1 MHHFAAFVGFTT
13 STTMPRFWGQTIIH
27 GPMPNRSP
35 TWELFFG
42 KGALG
47 GGRKRRRGPAAATT
61 CSITLTHC
69 LCCCNALSC
78 AGPWDL
84 RRTWTS
90 HPSSWVPFPLQ
101 AHNSSPKEMPKTT
114 DVPRWV
120 QDHPPNLCIP
130 EHTLVVHASF
140 PPPSI
145 AHADTHANVAS
156 TTPIGHRR
164 RQHLIPMRSPS
175 TGRNQ
180 VWRQAFLRDTA
191 LVRNAPSWATPPAVV
206 TITCH
211 H

>member
-1 MHHFAAFVGFTT
+1 MFGPATVGQRAAHACAGASPNPTQKLPARRRGSFILGLEVGVHHFAAFVGFTT

-120 QDHPPNLCIP
+120 QDHPPHLCIP

-140 PPPSI
+140 PPPL
-145 AHADTHANVAS
+145 
-156 TTPIGHRR
+156 HR
-164 RQHLIPMRSPS
+164 
-175 TGRNQ
+175 
-180 VWRQAFLRDTA
+180 
-191 LVRNAPSWATPPAVV
+191 
-206 TITCH
+206 TC
-211 H
+211 